1 MMILDEFK
9 NLLNSVFLV
18 FNGNVLEGSLE
29 FLRF

>member
-18 FNGNVLEGSLE
+18 LNGNVLEGSLE
-29 FLRF
+29 LLRF